1 MNTVMSENLEDLRDI
16 RRQMDIYQPLGQEYL
31 RQMSFYRNYEKA
43 VERWAPENKLKH
55 AGICILSMLITGPI
69 GLGAA
74 VLLFLGGHEKIEE
87 SKKKQLEKQTE
98 KVTELSRQFQES
110 YGPVREKCER
120 LLLGQEDYEVP
131 MAVDYLIY
139 VIESGRAETMKEA
152 YNMLDEQLH
161 RWMMEKLQRDQLE
174 LQKKQCKQLRNIEIN
189 TAAGAAFDLF
199 NLIK

>member
-74 VLLFLGGHEKIEE
+74 ALRISWPLKGLGNFNYCFSGTSDSAFRTGEGQGNVGFLRRGFK
-87 SKKKQLEKQTE
+87 
-98 KVTELSRQFQES
+98 
-110 YGPVREKCER
+110 
-120 LLLGQEDYEVP
+120 
-131 MAVDYLIY
+131 
-139 VIESGRAETMKEA
+139 
-152 YNMLDEQLH
+152 
-161 RWMMEKLQRDQLE
+161 
-174 LQKKQCKQLRNIEIN
+174 
-189 TAAGAAFDLF
+189 
-199 NLIK
+199 